1 MEFTEVLYEEVKDIW
16 EAYLRHPFIQ
26 GMKDGTLDRELFRDY
41 LVQDYL
47 YLKEYAKLFCM
58 GIVKSKDMDEM
69 RFLYKSING
78 TMEEGASHIR
88 YMEELGVS
96 EKEAE
101 KTKADDRNINYTNYM
116 LNVALQGDIKDIGI
130 ATLACSWSYG
140 FIGEYLV
147 KNAKLENNYYKDW
160 INLYGEESYNDFKK
174 VWLSYVNKLCK
185 DSSKEE
191 KRRYIQIFRKC
202 SIYELE
208 FWNMALEGKRVGEL
222 V

>member
-1 MEFTEVLYEEVKDIW
+1 MRFTDVLYDEVLDIW
-16 EAYLRHPFIQ
+16 EEYLKHPFIQ
-26 GMKDGTLDRELFRDY
+26 GMRDGTLDKELFRDY

-69 RFLYKSING
+69 RFLYRSING
-78 TMEEGASHIR
+78 TMEEGASHIK
-88 YMEELGVS
+88 YMENLGVT

-116 LNVALQGDIKDIGI
+116 LNIALQGDIREIGI
-130 ATLACSWSYG
+130 ATLACSWSYAY
-140 FIGEYLV
+140 IGEYLFR
-147 KNAKLENNYYKDW
+147 NSRLEGNYYKEW
-160 INLYGEESYNDFKK
+160 ITLYGEDSYKK
-174 VWLSYVNKLCK
+174 F
-185 DSSKEE
+185 KEE
-191 KRRYIQIFRKC
+191 WLTYVDNFCADILEEEKARYVEIFRKC

-208 FWNMALEGKRVGEL
+208 FWNMALEGTRVGGL